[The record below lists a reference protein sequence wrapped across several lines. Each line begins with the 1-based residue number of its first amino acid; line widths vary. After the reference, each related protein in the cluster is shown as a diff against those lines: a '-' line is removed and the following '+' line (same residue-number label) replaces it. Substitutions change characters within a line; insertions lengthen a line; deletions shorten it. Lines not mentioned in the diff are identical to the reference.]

1 MTKTTGQS
9 GARDSLLCVPLFTA
23 SLNFHMLISESLGTA
38 AEILTDGY
46 CTDTFIAMTTLG

>member
-23 SLNFHMLISESLGTA
+23 NLSFHMLISESLGTA
-38 AEILTDGY
+38 TEILAGGY
-46 CTDTFIAMTTLG
+46 CTDTFIAMTRLG

>member
-38 AEILTDGY
+38 AEILADGY